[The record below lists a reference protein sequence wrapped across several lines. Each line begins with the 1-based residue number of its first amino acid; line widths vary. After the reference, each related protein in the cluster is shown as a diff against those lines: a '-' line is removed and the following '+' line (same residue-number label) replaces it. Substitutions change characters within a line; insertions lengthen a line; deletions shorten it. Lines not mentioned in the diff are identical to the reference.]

1 MGAWIVMGILIAV
14 SIIFPPLALI
24 IIPFILVSILV
35 GFLMRSVGNNLSET
49 TRKEVAEGSERI
61 AQAIDR
67 LNPEIRVEIDRAN
80 AENWAAKYDNVE
92 VQADGTLREIEDDP
106 VEEDA
111 QPTTKPKKNKIK
123 KRKARAKKKKK
134 EELPDAKDLIK
145 DLENELFGKPK

>member
-111 QPTTKPKKNKIK
+111 QPTTKPKKNKTK

-134 EELPDAKDLIK
+134 EELPDTKDLIK
-145 DLENELFGKPK
+145 DLEEELFGKSK